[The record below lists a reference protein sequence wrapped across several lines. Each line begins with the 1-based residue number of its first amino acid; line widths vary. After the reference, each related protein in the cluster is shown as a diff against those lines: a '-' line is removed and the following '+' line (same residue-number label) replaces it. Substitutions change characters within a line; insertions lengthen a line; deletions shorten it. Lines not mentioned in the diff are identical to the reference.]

1 MVPCTLK
8 LYQKTLEILSNFS
21 SEDTPD
27 QFQHTNFNRYSRSLL
42 LTHFCLVDLGDTQ
55 GKLN

>member
-8 LYQKTLEILSNFS
+8 LYQKTLETLNNFS
-21 SEDTPD
+21 SEDTPH
-27 QFQHTNFNRYSRSLL
+27 QFQHTNFNWYSRSLL
-42 LTHFCLVDLGDTQ
+42 LTHFCLMDLRDTQ